1 MMRKIGVLTSG
12 GDAPGMNAAV
22 MSIARSAAAYGMPLI
37 GIKHGY
43 NGLLRKSTSIKD
55 DLQELYL
62 DTVLDIADQPGTYL
76 RTARCEEF
84 KDPKWREIA
93 VQTLKAMEI
102 DGLVVIGGD
111 GSYRG
116 ARELA
121 HRGIPMIGLPGTID
135 NDISCTDYTIGYD
148 TAMNTAL
155 EMIDKL
161 RDTTQSHDRCS
172 VVEVMGRNAG
182 YIALNVAIASGAMAV
197 LLPEKEFDMQRDILD
212 KIAETQKTGKRHF
225 IIIVAEGV
233 GHAQEIANEIQAR
246 TGIDS
251 RATILGHV
259 QRGGSPTLRDRVNAS
274 AMGYHAV
281 CLLEQGKYNRIV
293 GMKGEKLVD
302 YPVDEALEMTKTLD
316 PVLIDVCNTIS
327 I

>member
-1 MMRKIGVLTSG
+1 MEKQIKTIGVLTSG

-22 MSIARSAAAYGMPLI
+22 RAVVRTGLHKGYRMI
-37 GIKHGY
+37 GIQRGY
-43 NGLLRKSTSIKD
+43 NGLLNGECFEMNLRSVSNIISAGGTI
-55 DLQELYL
+55 LY
-62 DTVLDIADQPGTYL
+62 
-76 RTARCEEF
+76 TARCLEF
-84 KDPKWREIA
+84 KTKEGQDKGAEKCRE
-93 VQTLKAMEI
+93 LGI
-102 DGLVVIGGD
+102 DALVVIGGD

-135 NDISCTDYTIGYD
+135 NDIACTDYTIGYD

-233 GHAQEIANEIQAR
+233 DVDVHDLAKEIEAK
-246 TGIDS
+246 TGVES
-251 RATILGHV
+251 RACVLGHI
-259 QRGGSPTLRDRVNAS
+259 QRGGSPTAKDRVLATR
-274 AMGYHAV
+274 MGNYAV
-281 CLLEQGKYNRIV
+281 KLLMNNIGNRV
-293 GMKGEKLVD
+293 VAAQKEDVVD
-302 YPVDEALEMTKTLD
+302 YDIFEALNMKKS
-316 PVLIDVCNTIS
+316 IDMNLYNVAHEVS

>member
-1 MMRKIGVLTSG
+1 MKTIGVLTSG

-22 MSIARSAAAYGMPLI
+22 RAVVRTAIARGMTVK
-37 GIKHGY
+37 GIRRGY
-43 NGLLRKSTSIKD
+43 NGLIEGD
-55 DLQELYL
+55 IIDL
-62 DTVLDIADQPGTYL
+62 DVRSVSDIIHRGGTVLY
-76 RTARCEEF
+76 TARSPRFKTEEGMQ
-84 KDPKWREIA
+84 EAIA
-93 VQTLKAMEI
+93 NCKKHGIEGI
-102 DGLVVIGGD
+102 VVIGGD

-316 PVLIDVCNTIS
+316 PVLLDVANTIS

>member
-1 MMRKIGVLTSG
+1 MEKQIKTIGVLTSG

-22 MSIARSAAAYGMPLI
+22 RAVVRTGLHKGYRMI
-37 GIKHGY
+37 GIQRGY
-43 NGLLRKSTSIKD
+43 NGLLNGECFEMNLRSVSNIISAGGTI
-55 DLQELYL
+55 LY
-62 DTVLDIADQPGTYL
+62 
-76 RTARCEEF
+76 TARCLEF
-84 KDPKWREIA
+84 KTKEGQDKGAEKCRE
-93 VQTLKAMEI
+93 LGI
-102 DGLVVIGGD
+102 DALVVIGGD

-135 NDISCTDYTIGYD
+135 NDIS
-148 TAMNTAL
+148 
-155 EMIDKL
+155 
-161 RDTTQSHDRCS
+161 CS

-316 PVLIDVCNTIS
+316 PVLLDVANTIS

>member
-1 MMRKIGVLTSG
+1 MKTIAVLTSG
-12 GDAPGMNAAV
+12 GDSPGMNAAV
-22 MSIARSAAAYGMPLI
+22 RAVVRTACEN
-37 GIKHGY
+37 GIRVLGVVRGY
-43 NGLLRKSTSIKD
+43 NGLINGDFVEMDLRSVSDIIHRGGTK
-55 DLQELYL
+55 LYS
-62 DTVLDIADQPGTYL
+62 
-76 RTARCEEF
+76 ARSVEFATEEGMR
-84 KDPKWREIA
+84 KAIRVCRE
-93 VQTLKAMEI
+93 T
-102 DGLVVIGGD
+102 GLEGVVVIGGD

-135 NDISCTDYTIGYD
+135 NDIACTDYTIGYD

-212 KIAETQKTGKRHF
+212 KIVETQRTGKRHF
-225 IIIVAEGV
+225 IVIVAEGI
-233 GHAQEIANEIQAR
+233 GHSQEIANEIQAR
-246 TGIDS
+246 TGIDT

-293 GMKGEKLVD
+293 GMKGEELVD
-302 YPVDEALEMTKTLD
+302 YPVDEALEMTKSID
-316 PVLIDVCNTIS
+316 PVLVDVCNTIS